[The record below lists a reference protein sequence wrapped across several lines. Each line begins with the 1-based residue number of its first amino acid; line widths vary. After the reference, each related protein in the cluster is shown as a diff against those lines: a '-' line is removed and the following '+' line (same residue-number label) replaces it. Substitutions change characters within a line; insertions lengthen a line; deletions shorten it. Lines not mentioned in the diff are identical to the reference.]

1 MVGRLGTRC
10 PQACG
15 GFSLIELLVAMA
27 LLGSAVF
34 AHLALQ
40 SRVYLDGKVSGQHLR
55 AHWAAADLMAQAQ
68 ASVAPGANLLRG
80 FTQIPEGAVSSIDP
94 DCINQFCTA
103 ERYATFAVRLAKCA
117 SERFASA
124 SACQRLQEYALLPTD
139 LRGVGLPQG
148 KLAATLAHGRLQLA
162 VTWWRDDTQR
172 WSVTLG
178 R

>member
-1 MVGRLGTRC
+1 MVGRLGARR
-10 PQACG
+10 PRACG

-68 ASVAPGANLLRG
+68 ASVPPGVNLLRG
-80 FTQIPEGAVSSIDP
+80 FTQIQQGAVSSIYA
-94 DCINQFCTA
+94 DCINQLCTA
-103 ERYATFAVRLAKCA
+103 DRYATFAVSLVKCA
-117 SERFASA
+117 SASLTPA
-124 SACQRLQEYALLPTD
+124 SLCQRLQEHELLPTD
-139 LRGVGLPQG
+139 LRSVGLPKG
-148 KLAATLAHGRLQLA
+148 ELAATLVHGRLQLA
-162 VTWWRDDTQR
+162 VTWWRDDAQR
-172 WSVTLG
+172 WLVTLG